1 MRNCVRE
8 KKGDPTPCGAAANSP
23 FIQVCVFCLRVSAGK
38 THKLV
43 LQLVVAAGDP
53 PVRGIPPHS
62 LNCPAPETQN
72 DQYRREQRII
82 EKLSFTLLMTY
93 HQRKEPLHAQET
105 APWPGRSTGSRLS
118 CPLAA

>member
-53 PVRGIPPHS
+53 PVQSIPPHS
-62 LNCPAPETQN
+62 LNCSAPESQN
-72 DQYRREQRII
+72 DRYRREQRII
-82 EKLSFTLLMTY
+82 GRNVVAALATARLD
-93 HQRKEPLHAQET
+93 RLHPT
-105 APWPGRSTGSRLS
+105 DGI
-118 CPLAA
+118 